1 MARSFFDSEVHA
13 GRKAERGRGK
23 GNCPPYS
30 KILMIRSVCTIT
42 PGRFVIC
49 VLQKILRMGR
59 LAAMGDCGLL
69 NNQHCA
75 RRVCWIQAHSVN
87 FLFPPPPNPLL
98 REGRQT
104 ETKHFLGMTMVLV
117 YPHENKTFTKL
128 CQLLSLYW
136 PGSKMRVRKLL
147 RGNITIQGGYRAW
160 LYTWIYLKWTKFL
173 AATTN
178 VHVV

>member
-42 PGRFVIC
+42 PGRFVIS
-49 VLQKILRMGR
+49 VLQKILRMER

-69 NNQHCA
+69 NNQHVQGGYA
-75 RRVCWIQAHSVN
+75 GSRHPQS
-87 FLFPPPPNPLL
+87 PPPPNPLL
-98 REGRQT
+98 REGRRT

-128 CQLLSLYW
+128 CQLLSLY
-136 PGSKMRVRKLL
+136 
-147 RGNITIQGGYRAW
+147 
-160 LYTWIYLKWTKFL
+160 
-173 AATTN
+173 
-178 VHVV
+178 